1 MYQKKIKENNEKKIF
16 HYIYKEEKDLC
27 IAEMCKALD
36 MSFPTV
42 KNVLFKLLERD
53 IIKESLKISSGN
65 GRRAQ
70 AYSLSKNFCY
80 AVGIRIDSKRFSF
93 LLVNEKGVVIK
104 ELSIVEDFTEK
115 TIASRLEEEL
125 KSFLDSISLEIKKKV
140 LGVGIAIPGVVDKI
154 GGILEI
160 GSDFKI
166 DEKKIENL
174 SKEFNLKIL
183 VDNESNL
190 SAIAEKFLGVGKDL
204 SDFLT
209 LDIGDTIS
217 MANFREESHYGNFSF
232 RASRVEHM
240 CIEIDGRLCDCGHRG
255 CWGTYI
261 SDKALL
267 KSFKG
272 EFDWIKKYSDAF
284 KKECIEDKV
293 GKKLLDEYIRYLAVG
308 IKNLIFLYNPER
320 IIITGNICK
329 YRDIIETQLLD
340 YIYEDHIFFRGRK
353 TITFSNLK
361 ENSSTLGA
369 AIMPI
374 VDSLF

>member
-27 IAEMCKALD
+27 IAEMCKALN

-42 KNVLFKLLERD
+42 KNVLFKLLESG
-53 IIKESLKISSGN
+53 IIKEGLKISSGS

-70 AYSLSKNFCY
+70 TYSLNKNFCY
-80 AVGIRIDSKRFSF
+80 AVGMRIDSKKFNF
-93 LLVNEKGVVIK
+93 LLVNEKGVVTK
-104 ELSIVEDFTEK
+104 ELSIVEDFTEE
-115 TIASRLEEEL
+115 TIVSRLEEEL
-125 KSFLDSISLEIKKKV
+125 ERFLDSISPEINEKI
-140 LGVGIAIPGVVDKI
+140 LGVGIAIPGVIDKI
-154 GGILEI
+154 GGTLEI
-160 GSDFKI
+160 GTDFKI
-166 DEKKIENL
+166 DEEKIENL
-174 SKEFNLKIL
+174 SEKFNLKIL

-190 SAIAEKFLGVGKDL
+190 SGIAEKFLGVGEDL

-209 LDIGDTIS
+209 LDIGETIS

-240 CIEIDGRLCDCGHRG
+240 CIEVGGRLCDCGHRG

-267 KSFKG
+267 KSFKD
-272 EFDWIKKYSDAF
+272 EFDQVKKYSDIF
-284 KKECIEDKV
+284 KKEYMEDKA

-308 IKNLIFLYNPER
+308 IKNLIFLYNPEK
-320 IIITGNICK
+320 IIITGNLCR
-329 YRDIIETQLLD
+329 YRDLIGDRLLD
-340 YIYEDHIFFRGRK
+340 YIYEDHIFFRGRE
-353 TITFSNLK
+353 TITFSNLR
-361 ENSSTLGA
+361 ENSGTLGA